1 MNVREWALITFTILA
16 QMSAGAFIVLRIV
29 HYIASRKAGMDE
41 ADRLSDRALI
51 AIIVTLGLGMLASL
65 FHLGNPL
72 NAPRAVT
79 NLATSWLSREIMS
92 GVVFTVLGFLFT
104 LLQWFKIGP
113 SMLRTVIAW
122 LASLMGIVLVYS
134 MSMVYMLPTQ
144 PVWNSFTT
152 PITFFTSTILLGTLA
167 LGVAFIANHAYIQKK
182 NPKSSDIQSQLTR
195 NSLRW
200 IALTA
205 IVLLGVEIVMIPI
218 YIGHLVLDGGAALA
232 GAKLLLGPFGMLFI
246 LKVILG
252 FTGAGVFGLFLF
264 QNTQQA
270 GKETTL
276 RYLVIGAFV
285 LVLASEVIGRV
296 IFYSTQVG
304 VGRL

>member
-16 QMSAGAFIVLRIV
+16 QMSVGAFIVLRIV

-41 ADRLSDRALI
+41 ANRLSDRALI

-134 MSMVYMLPTQ
+134 MSMVYMLPAQ

-182 NPKSSDIQSQLTR
+182 NPKSSDIQSQLMR

-205 IVLLGVEIVMIPI
+205 IVLLGIEIVMIPI

-264 QNTQQA
+264 QNAQQA